1 MARPP
6 APDAAAAGR
15 PPQLVA
21 ICRPAPQLLSS
32 SDAAAALAHAASPP
46 PPATAGPPSNVPA
59 PFVLPYP
66 PSLPKLRQVVK
77 AGEILQQITGLPYAP
92 GCLLASIVVG
102 GFTLR
107 APPRVVE
114 SANTAL
120 TAALTLGF
128 FALVASTLAAAFFG
142 ASAASPAL
150 ASVWARLQYA
160 DWSLLL
166 PGRGVTWAA
175 PIFLNLLCFGQAIP
189 LVVERMAPPARP
201 TAGPDSPTPLAERAA
216 AMRRTR
222 KAVLIGSAIP
232 LVLSTLWIVV
242 TSSVLPPAADSAM
255 DPVLALIASA
265 PPVAIP
271 VTVMAGG
278 AIGTTLIAS
287 YLTIGQFIA
296 DFLCL
301 VTGYCSPRDQRVARL
316 ISVGLPVAVACGGP
330 TLYLPL
336 LSFAGAFPTTFLYG
350 LLPPLAALVLRR
362 AASRDA
368 PPAGSSAGTAAPPL
382 VRWLPGGR
390 APLVV
395 AGLVAIA
402 LLLTNLAGVLAP
414 VLAAVL
420 AALR

>member
-1 MARPP
+1 
-6 APDAAAAGR
+6 
-15 PPQLVA
+15 
-21 ICRPAPQLLSS
+21 
-32 SDAAAALAHAASPP
+32 
-46 PPATAGPPSNVPA
+46 
-59 PFVLPYP
+59 
-66 PSLPKLRQVVK
+66 VVK
-77 AGEILQQITGLPYAP
+77 AGEILQQITGVPYAP
-92 GCLLASIVVG
+92 GCLLASVIVG

-114 SANTAL
+114 TANTAL

-128 FALVASTLAAAFFG
+128 LALIVSTLAAAFFG
-142 ASAASPAL
+142 TSAVGPAL
-150 ASVWARLQYA
+150 ATAGARLRFA

-166 PGRGVTWAA
+166 PGQRVTWAA

-189 LVVERMAPPARP
+189 LVVERMAAQAKAS
-201 TAGPDSPTPLAERAA
+201 AGLAPPTPPRPAERVA

-222 KAVLIGSAIP
+222 RAVLIGSAIP
-232 LVLSTLWIVV
+232 LVLSMLWIVV
-242 TSSVLPPAADSAM
+242 TSSVLPPAADPTK

-265 PPVAIP
+265 PPIAIP
-271 VTVMAGG
+271 VTVMASG

-301 VTGYCSPRDQRVARL
+301 VTGYCSPRDQLVARI
-316 ISVGLPVAVACGGP
+316 ISVALPVAVACGGP
-330 TLYLPL
+330 ALYLPL

-362 AASRDA
+362 AANRDA
-368 PPAGSSAGTAAPPL
+368 QDGSASAPPL

-390 APLVV
+390 APLVG

-402 LLLTNLAGVLAP
+402 LLLTNSAAIVAP
-414 VLAAVL
+414 VLAAVR